1 VPWETISNCVCF
13 LRHLWAVGGLGLFLA
28 SGVAVAKVP
37 MESFSVADPRV
48 WLLQANREQL
58 GLLLEEAFND
68 RYESYNEEA
77 VPKLNEATLV
87 SSGGLGE
94 LLLSGFLL
102 WTMYRT

>member
-1 VPWETISNCVCF
+1 M
-13 LRHLWAVGGLGLFLA
+13 FLA

-68 RYESYNEEA
+68 RYDSYNEEA
-77 VPKLNEATLV
+77 VPKLDEATLV

-102 WTMYRT
+102 WTIYRT